1 MIHQRIK
8 DRVKWFRELYFEI
21 LNEVK
26 DPDIAR
32 AIFKRVLF
40 EEQ

>member
-8 DRVKWFRELYFEI
+8 DRVKWFKELYQEI
-21 LNEVK
+21 LHEVK

-40 EEQ
+40 EE